1 MIDIEPITADI
12 GIRYFPKYESRT
24 KLEPITIENVAPSA
38 APAETPIKPGSA
50 RGFLKSPCK
59 EAPDKPKLAPTKH
72 DRKTLGNLTSR
83 KTTSL
88 SVILLSV
95 MISRISIFN
104 APYFI
109 DKITEIIKI
118 KKR

>member
-50 RGFLKSPCK
+50 RGFLKSLQ
-59 EAPDKPKLAPTKH
+59 EAPDKPKLAP
-72 DRKTLGNLTSR
+72 RN
-83 KTTSL
+83 
-88 SVILLSV
+88 
-95 MISRISIFN
+95 MIEKPR
-104 APYFI
+104 
-109 DKITEIIKI
+109 
-118 KKR
+118 